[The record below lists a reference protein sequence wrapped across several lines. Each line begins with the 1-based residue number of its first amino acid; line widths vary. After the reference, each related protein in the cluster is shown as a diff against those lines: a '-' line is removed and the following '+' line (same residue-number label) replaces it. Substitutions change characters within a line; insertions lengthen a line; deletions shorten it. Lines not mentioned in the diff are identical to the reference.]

1 MPALPLRISIATA
14 LAFVVA
20 CNETVGPERDIDGQ
34 VLYEQYCA
42 RCHGLDGRPVP
53 EQPQA
58 RNLADRRIVDS
69 LSDQAIEMMVKNGRE
84 PSMPAFRDQFT
95 EASLMVLI
103 AYVRSLSGSQ
113 GSHTRP
119 EERAP

>member
-1 MPALPLRISIATA
+1 MRSVRPRTLLAVPLA
-14 LAFVVA
+14 LALG
-20 CNETVGPERDIDGQ
+20 CTETVGPEREIDGQ
-34 VLYEQYCA
+34 QLYEQYCA
-42 RCHGLDGRPVP
+42 RCHGLEGRPVP

-69 LSDQAIEMMVKNGRE
+69 LSDQSIEMMIKNGRE

-95 EASLMVLI
+95 EASLMVLV

-113 GSHTRP
+113 GSHVRP
-119 EERAP
+119 AEQEP

>member
-1 MPALPLRISIATA
+1 MPALPLRISIATSLA
-14 LAFVVA
+14 LVFA

-58 RNLADRRIVDS
+58 RNLADRRIVDN

-103 AYVRSLSGSQ
+103 AYVRSLSGSH
-113 GSHTRP
+113 GSHVRP
-119 EERAP
+119 EEPAP

>member
-1 MPALPLRISIATA
+1 MRPARTCSAIA
-14 LAFVVA
+14 LACALA
-20 CNETVGPERDIDGQ
+20 CGETVGPEREIDGRL
-34 VLYEQYCA
+34 LYEQYCA

-58 RNLADRRIVDS
+58 RNLADRRIVDN
-69 LSDQAIEMMVKNGRE
+69 LSDQAIEMMVRNGRE

-103 AYVRSLSGSQ
+103 AYVRSLSGSH
-113 GSHTRP
+113 GTHARP
-119 EERAP
+119 ADREP